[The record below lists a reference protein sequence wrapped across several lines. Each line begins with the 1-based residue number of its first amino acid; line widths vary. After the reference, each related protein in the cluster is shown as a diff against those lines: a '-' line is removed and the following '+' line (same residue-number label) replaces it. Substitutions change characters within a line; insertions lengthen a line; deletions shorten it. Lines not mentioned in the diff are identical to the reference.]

1 MKIFHRCSGSIIYT
15 DNLIAYENILPYRQH
30 VQGKTGTCTVEGL
43 NGVIRH
49 QLARFRRKT
58 KCYSKS
64 MEMLILSVKML
75 IMRRNK
81 QLSIFT

>member
-1 MKIFHRCSGSIIYT
+1 MKIFNRCSGSVVYT
-15 DNLIAYENILPYRQH
+15 DCLQAYENIIPFRQH

-49 QLARFRRKT
+49 QLARMRRKT

-64 MEMLILSVKML
+64 MEMLNLSVKML
-75 IMRRNK
+75 ILKRNNA
-81 QLSIFT
+81 LSIFS

>member
-1 MKIFHRCSGSIIYT
+1 MYTDYLAAYESII
-15 DNLIAYENILPYRQH
+15 PGRQH

-64 MEMLILSVKML
+64 MEMLALSVNML
-75 IMRRNK
+75 IMKRNK
-81 QLSIFT
+81 LLSIFT